1 MPHSDLLRLPP
12 LEAPAPN
19 HPGITHPPRIV
30 TPEVETASRIPYP
43 QHFLPLRERLSA
55 SYPSYQPKILPP
67 LFHPGQPLQP
77 PAQQQI
83 QLGYSI
89 PWAAS
94 VPGSAAGFV
103 NSCPG
108 ELPFQASH
116 PSQYVRGVVAYT
128 LSAPAG
134 TEEERQ
140 EMGEILASRYWLDLR
155 HMLHREMQNR
165 SVPEFTASGSDEYA
179 DWASSMVNF
188 FQGAEISNTLVQ
200 TRLAALTLRH
210 HARYWYQAHQQ
221 HTPSRLY
228 SFRQFAE
235 WIRIELVPEIN
246 PYHQHRAWDQL
257 EYRGNLEDFFR
268 DVDRLIRIY
277 PIPLVQAQNRA
288 SKVFGKSMEERID
301 AAQANSPVT
310 GLNMMQWQAVVKDYV
325 RSMECM
331 PGFSG
336 WLRGDRGPRFRG

>member
-1 MPHSDLLRLPP
+1 MEAPETVLDSREGRTGSERVGHHAVLALPLPRTSPPDLPMNRVTNSQTEDSSGVMPHSDLLRLPP

-30 TPEVETASRIPYP
+30 TPEVKTASRIPYP
-43 QHFLPLRERLSA
+43 QLYPPLWERPSA

-83 QLGYSI
+83 QLGYLM
-89 PWAAS
+89 PWSAS
-94 VPGSAAGFV
+94 VPGSAAGFES
-103 NSCPG
+103 SCPG
-108 ELPFQASH
+108 ELPFHASH
-116 PSQYVRGVVAYT
+116 LSQYVRGVVAYT

-140 EMGEILASRYWLDLR
+140 EMGEILASQYWLDLR
-155 HMLHREMQNR
+155 HMLHREMQNC
-165 SVPEFTASGSDEYA
+165 SIPEFTASGSDEYA

-188 FQGAEISNTLVQ
+188 FQGAEISNTLIQ

-210 HARYWYQAHQQ
+210 HTQYWYQAHQQ

-246 PYHQHRAWDQL
+246 PYYQH
-257 EYRGNLEDFFR
+257 
-268 DVDRLIRIY
+268 
-277 PIPLVQAQNRA
+277 
-288 SKVFGKSMEERID
+288 
-301 AAQANSPVT
+301 
-310 GLNMMQWQAVVKDYV
+310 
-325 RSMECM
+325 
-331 PGFSG
+331 
-336 WLRGDRGPRFRG
+336 